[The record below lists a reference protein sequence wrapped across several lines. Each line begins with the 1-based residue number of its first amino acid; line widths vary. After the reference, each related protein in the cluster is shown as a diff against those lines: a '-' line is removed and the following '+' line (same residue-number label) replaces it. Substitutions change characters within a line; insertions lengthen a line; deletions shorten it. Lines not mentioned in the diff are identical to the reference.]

1 MAILA
6 TGCQKEQGLD
16 YPELI
21 NYGTIHAELIDGPTF
36 NKSIPANATSIVFC
50 CYYQYTDETLQVLL
64 SSPSSLAPI
73 YGHLNGS
80 VWYVTTPACAFE
92 ANPNSGE
99 LFRGCSKL
107 TFIDFGKNFSTSNVT
122 DMHGMFQGCSKLTN
136 LDLSSF
142 NTSNVTD
149 MCRMFEGCKNL
160 TSLNLS
166 SFNTSNVTDMRGMF
180 QGCSNLTNLDLS
192 SLNTSNVN
200 NMAAMFKWCSGLT
213 SLDVSSFNTSN
224 VTDMHELF
232 RGCNKLTS
240 LNVSSFNTSHVQRM
254 DAMFYGCSGLTSLD
268 VSNFNTSNVVL
279 MTRTVDTVLDYYT
292 GYSGG
297 QEVQIAR
304 NNELFRFGMFAQCSS
319 LTSLDL
325 SSFNTSKV
333 TDMRGLFE
341 GCKNLTNLNVSSF
354 NTSNV
359 KYMDAMFRDCR
370 NLTSLDLSNFNTSQ
384 VVSMGD
390 VHRFFYNSGS
400 AGQYG
405 DHRYLTNGGMF
416 ENCTSLSSLDL
427 SNFYTPNVARM
438 YNMFYNCTHL
448 TYLNLSNFD
457 MSHLEDID
465 YDYHFA
471 GKDDMCYHLSTASGN
486 CTIVCTESVQNSL
499 LEYDGHFYITRI
511 PVSTVNFTWVRP

>member
-1 MAILA
+1 MF
-6 TGCQKEQGLD
+6 
-16 YPELI
+16 Y
-21 NYGTIHAELIDGPTF
+21 N
-36 NKSIPANATSIVFC
+36 
-50 CYYQYTDETLQVLL
+50 
-64 SSPSSLAPI
+64 
-73 YGHLNGS
+73 
-80 VWYVTTPACAFE
+80 
-92 ANPNSGE
+92 
-99 LFRGCSKL
+99 CSKL
-107 TFIDFGKNFSTSNVT
+107 TSIEFG
-122 DMHGMFQGCSKLTN
+122 
-136 LDLSSF
+136 SSF
-142 NTSNVTD
+142 
-149 MCRMFEGCKNL
+149 
-160 TSLNLS
+160 
-166 SFNTSNVTDMRGMF
+166 
-180 QGCSNLTNLDLS
+180 
-192 SLNTSNVN
+192 NTSNVN
-200 NMAAMFKWCSGLT
+200 NMAAMFKGCSGLT

-240 LNVSSFNTSHVQRM
+240 LNVSSFNTSNVQRM

-292 GYSGG
+292 GYSSN

-341 GCKNLTNLNVSSF
+341 GCKNLTSLNVSSF

-359 KYMDAMFRDCR
+359 KYMDAMFRGCSS
-370 NLTSLDLSNFNTSQ
+370 LTSLDLSNFNTSH

-405 DHRYLTNGGMF
+405 DYRYQTNGGMF

-427 SNFYTPNVARM
+427 SNFHTPNVARM
-438 YNMFYNCTHL
+438 YNMFRNCTHL

-471 GKDDMCYHLSTASGN
+471 GKDYMCYHLSTASGN

-499 LEYDGHFYITRI
+499 LELDPDFHDHHITYI
-511 PVSTVNFTWVRP
+511 PVNTVNFTWVRP

>member
-1 MAILA
+1 MKNRLSSKALFLVTMTILA

-50 CYYQYTDETLQVLL
+50 CYYQYNDETLQVLL

-92 ANPNSGE
+92 ANPNSRE

-122 DMHGMFQGCSKLTN
+122 DMHGMFQGCS
-136 LDLSSF
+136 
-142 NTSNVTD
+142 
-149 MCRMFEGCKNL
+149 
-160 TSLNLS
+160 
-166 SFNTSNVTDMRGMF
+166 
-180 QGCSNLTNLDLS
+180 NLTNLDLS
-192 SLNTSNVN
+192 N
-200 NMAAMFKWCSGLT
+200 
-213 SLDVSSFNTSN
+213 FNTSN
-224 VTDMHELF
+224 VTDMHEMF

-268 VSNFNTSNVVL
+268 VSNFNTSNVVS
-279 MTRTVDTVLDYYT
+279 MSRTVDTVFEYYDSYL
-292 GYSGG
+292 GPIP
-297 QEVQIAR
+297 QK
-304 NNELFRFGMFAQCSS
+304 NELIRFGMFAQCSS

-341 GCKNLTNLNVSSF
+341 GCKNLTSLNVSSF

-370 NLTSLDLSNFNTSQ
+370 NLTSLDLSNFNTSH
-384 VVSMGD
+384 VVSMGNL
-390 VHRFFYNSGS
+390 FYFYTHGGS
-400 AGQYG
+400 AGQYYHY
-405 DHRYLTNGGMF
+405 DYLPNGGMF
-416 ENCTSLSSLDL
+416 ENCTSLTSLDL
-427 SNFYTPNVARM
+427 SHFNTANVACM
-438 YNMFYNCTHL
+438 YNMFRNCYRL

-457 MSHLEDID
+457 MSHLENGE
-465 YDYHFA
+465 FL
-471 GKDDMCYHLSTASGN
+471 GKEEMCYQLSTASGN

>member
-1 MAILA
+1 MKNRLSSKALFLVTMTILA

-50 CYYQYTDETLQVLL
+50 CYYQYTNETLQVLL

-122 DMHGMFQGCSKLTN
+122 NMRGMFQGCSKLTN
-136 LDLSSF
+136 LD
-142 NTSNVTD
+142 
-149 MCRMFEGCKNL
+149 
-160 TSLNLS
+160 LS

-192 SLNTSNVN
+192 SINTSNVN

-213 SLDVSSFNTSN
+213 ILDVSSFNTSN

-232 RGCNKLTS
+232 RGCSKLTS
-240 LNVSSFNTSHVQRM
+240 LNVSSFNTSNVQRM

-279 MTRTVDTVLDYYT
+279 MTRTVDTVFEYYDSYL
-292 GYSGG
+292 GPIP
-297 QEVQIAR
+297 QK
-304 NNELFRFGMFAQCSS
+304 NELIRFGMFAQCSS

-341 GCKNLTNLNVSSF
+341 GCKNLTSLNVSSL

-370 NLTSLDLSNFNTSQ
+370 NLTSLDLSNFNTSH
-384 VVSMGD
+384 VVSMGNL
-390 VHRFFYNSGS
+390 FYFYTHGGS
-400 AGQYG
+400 AGQYYHY
-405 DHRYLTNGGMF
+405 DYLPNGGMF
-416 ENCTSLSSLDL
+416 ENCTSLTSLDL
-427 SNFYTPNVARM
+427 SHFNTANVACM
-438 YNMFYNCTHL
+438 YNMFRNCYRL

-457 MSHLEDID
+457 MSHLENGE
-465 YDYHFA
+465 FL
-471 GKDDMCYHLSTASGN
+471 GKEEMCYQLSTASGN

>member
-1 MAILA
+1 MKNHFFISTLILTTLALLA
-6 TGCQKEQGLD
+6 TGCQKEHGFD
-16 YPELI
+16 Y
-21 NYGTIHAELIDGPTF
+21 AELVDGETF
-36 NKSIPANATSIVFC
+36 NKFIPATTTSVVFEYNKFATGDRI
-50 CYYQYTDETLQVLL
+50 LL
-64 SSPSSLAPI
+64 STPTSPTPI
-73 YGHLNGS
+73 YGYLDS
-80 VWYVTTPACAFE
+80 TVWHVTTTASAIH
-92 ANPNSGE
+92 ANPRCAKMFYN
-99 LFRGCSKL
+99 RSKL
-107 TFIDFGKNFSTSNVT
+107 TSIEFG
-122 DMHGMFQGCSKLTN
+122 
-136 LDLSSF
+136 
-142 NTSNVTD
+142 
-149 MCRMFEGCKNL
+149 
-160 TSLNLS
+160 
-166 SFNTSNVTDMRGMF
+166 
-180 QGCSNLTNLDLS
+180 
-192 SLNTSNVN
+192 
-200 NMAAMFKWCSGLT
+200 SG
-213 SLDVSSFNTSN
+213 FNTSN

-240 LNVSSFNTSHVQRM
+240 LNVSSFNTSNVQRM

-292 GYSGG
+292 GYSSN

-304 NNELFRFGMFAQCSS
+304 NNELIRFGMFAQCSS

-333 TDMRGLFE
+333 TDMRGLFD
-341 GCKNLTNLNVSSF
+341 GCKNLTSLNVSSF

-359 KYMDAMFRDCR
+359 KYMDAMFRGCSS
-370 NLTSLDLSNFNTSQ
+370 LTSLDLSNFNPSH

-405 DHRYLTNGGMF
+405 DYRYQTNGGMF
-416 ENCTSLSSLDL
+416 ENCTILSSLDL

-438 YNMFYNCTHL
+438 YNMFRNCTHL

-471 GKDDMCYHLSTASGN
+471 GKDYMCYHLSTASGN

-499 LEYDGHFYITRI
+499 LELDPVFHDHHITYI
-511 PVSTVNFTWVRP
+511 PVNTVNFTWVRP

>member
-1 MAILA
+1 MKNHHLISTLILTTLALLA
-6 TGCQKEQGLD
+6 TGCQKEHGFD
-16 YPELI
+16 Y
-21 NYGTIHAELIDGPTF
+21 AELVDGETF
-36 NKSIPANATSIVFC
+36 NKFIPATTTSVVFEYNKFATGDRI
-50 CYYQYTDETLQVLL
+50 LL
-64 SSPSSLAPI
+64 STPTSPTPI
-73 YGHLNGS
+73 YGYLDS
-80 VWYVTTPACAFE
+80 TVWHVTTTASAIH
-92 ANPNSGE
+92 ANPRCAKMFYN
-99 LFRGCSKL
+99 RSKL
-107 TFIDFGKNFSTSNVT
+107 TSIEFG
-122 DMHGMFQGCSKLTN
+122 
-136 LDLSSF
+136 
-142 NTSNVTD
+142 
-149 MCRMFEGCKNL
+149 
-160 TSLNLS
+160 
-166 SFNTSNVTDMRGMF
+166 
-180 QGCSNLTNLDLS
+180 
-192 SLNTSNVN
+192 
-200 NMAAMFKWCSGLT
+200 SG
-213 SLDVSSFNTSN
+213 FNTSN
-224 VTDMHELF
+224 VTDMHEMF

-240 LNVSSFNTSHVQRM
+240 LNVSSFNTSNVQRM

-333 TDMRGLFE
+333 TDMRGLFD
-341 GCKNLTNLNVSSF
+341 GCKNLTSLNVSSF

-359 KYMDAMFRDCR
+359 KYMDAMFRGCSS
-370 NLTSLDLSNFNTSQ
+370 LTSLDLSNFNTSH

-405 DHRYLTNGGMF
+405 DYRYQTNGGMF

-438 YNMFYNCTHL
+438 YNMFRNCTHL
-448 TYLNLSNFD
+448 THLNLSNFD

-471 GKDDMCYHLSTASGN
+471 GKDYMCYHLSTASGN

-499 LEYDGHFYITRI
+499 LELDPVFHDHHITYI
-511 PVSTVNFTWVRP
+511 PVNTVNFTWVRP

>member
-1 MAILA
+1 MKNHFFISTLILTTLALLA
-6 TGCQKEQGLD
+6 TGCQKEHGFD
-16 YPELI
+16 Y
-21 NYGTIHAELIDGPTF
+21 AELVDGETF
-36 NKSIPANATSIVFC
+36 NKFIPAITTSVVFE
-50 CYYQYTDETLQVLL
+50 YNKFASGDWILL
-64 SSPSSLAPI
+64 STPTSPTPI
-73 YGHLNGS
+73 YGYLDS
-80 VWYVTTPACAFE
+80 TVWHVTTTASAIH
-92 ANPNSGE
+92 ANPRCAKMFYN
-99 LFRGCSKL
+99 RSKL
-107 TFIDFGKNFSTSNVT
+107 TSIEFG
-122 DMHGMFQGCSKLTN
+122 
-136 LDLSSF
+136 
-142 NTSNVTD
+142 
-149 MCRMFEGCKNL
+149 
-160 TSLNLS
+160 
-166 SFNTSNVTDMRGMF
+166 
-180 QGCSNLTNLDLS
+180 
-192 SLNTSNVN
+192 
-200 NMAAMFKWCSGLT
+200 SG
-213 SLDVSSFNTSN
+213 FNTSN

-240 LNVSSFNTSHVQRM
+240 LNVSSFNTSNVQRM

-333 TDMRGLFE
+333 TDMRGLFD
-341 GCKNLTNLNVSSF
+341 GCKNLTSLNVSSF

-359 KYMDAMFRDCR
+359 KYMDAMFRGCSS
-370 NLTSLDLSNFNTSQ
+370 LTSLDLSNFNTSQ

-405 DHRYLTNGGMF
+405 DYRYQTNGGMF
-416 ENCTSLSSLDL
+416 ENCTILSSLDL

-438 YNMFYNCTHL
+438 YNMFRNCTHL

-486 CTIVCTESVQNSL
+486 CTIVCTESVRNSL
-499 LEYDGHFYITRI
+499 LEYDTRI

>member
-1 MAILA
+1 MKNHFFISTLILTTLALLA
-6 TGCQKEQGLD
+6 TGCQKEHGFD
-16 YPELI
+16 Y
-21 NYGTIHAELIDGPTF
+21 AELVDGESF
-36 NKSIPANATSIVFC
+36 NKFIPATTTSVVFEYNKFATGDRI
-50 CYYQYTDETLQVLL
+50 LL
-64 SSPSSLAPI
+64 STPTSPTPI
-73 YGHLNGS
+73 YGYLDS
-80 VWYVTTPACAFE
+80 TVWHVTTTASAIH
-92 ANPNSGE
+92 ANPRCAKMFYN
-99 LFRGCSKL
+99 CSKL
-107 TFIDFGKNFSTSNVT
+107 TSIEFGS
-122 DMHGMFQGCSKLTN
+122 G
-136 LDLSSF
+136 
-142 NTSNVTD
+142 
-149 MCRMFEGCKNL
+149 
-160 TSLNLS
+160 
-166 SFNTSNVTDMRGMF
+166 FNTSNVTDMRGMF
-180 QGCSNLTNLDLS
+180 QGCSKLTNLNLS
-192 SLNTSNVN
+192 SFNTSNVN
-200 NMAAMFKWCSGLT
+200 SMASMFKWCSGLT
-213 SLDVSSFNTSN
+213 SLDLSSFNTSN

-240 LNVSSFNTSHVQRM
+240 LNVSSFNTSNVQRM

-292 GYSGG
+292 GYCGG

-333 TDMRGLFE
+333 TDMRGLFD
-341 GCKNLTNLNVSSF
+341 GCKNLTSLNVSSF

-359 KYMDAMFRDCR
+359 KYMDAMFRGCSS
-370 NLTSLDLSNFNTSQ
+370 LTSLDLSNFNTSH

-405 DHRYLTNGGMF
+405 DYRYQTNGGMF

-471 GKDDMCYHLSTASGN
+471 GKDYMCYHLSTASGN

-499 LEYDGHFYITRI
+499 LELDPVFHDHHITYI
-511 PVSTVNFTWVRP
+511 PVNTVNFTWVRP

>member
-1 MAILA
+1 MKNRLSSKALFLVTMTILA

-50 CYYQYTDETLQVLL
+50 CYYQYTNETLQVLL

-122 DMHGMFQGCSKLTN
+122 NMRGMFQGCSKLTN
-136 LDLSSF
+136 LD
-142 NTSNVTD
+142 
-149 MCRMFEGCKNL
+149 
-160 TSLNLS
+160 LS

-192 SLNTSNVN
+192 SINTSNVN

-232 RGCNKLTS
+232 RGCSKLTS
-240 LNVSSFNTSHVQRM
+240 LNVSSFNTSNVQRM

-268 VSNFNTSNVVL
+268 VSNFNTTNVVL
-279 MTRTVDTVLDYYT
+279 MTRTVDTVLNYYT

-297 QEVQIAR
+297 QEVQIAE

-333 TDMRGLFE
+333 TDMRGLFD
-341 GCKNLTNLNVSSF
+341 GCKNLTSLNVSSL

-359 KYMDAMFRDCR
+359 KYMDAMFRGCSS
-370 NLTSLDLSNFNTSQ
+370 LTSLDLSNFNTSQ

>member
-1 MAILA
+1 MKNNLFISTLILTTLALLA
-6 TGCQKEQGLD
+6 TGCQKEHGFD
-16 YPELI
+16 Y
-21 NYGTIHAELIDGPTF
+21 AELVDGETF
-36 NKSIPANATSIVFC
+36 NKFIPATTTSVVFEYNKFATRDRI
-50 CYYQYTDETLQVLL
+50 LL
-64 SSPSSLAPI
+64 STPTSPTPI
-73 YGHLNGS
+73 YGYLDS
-80 VWYVTTPACAFE
+80 TVWHVTTTASAIH
-92 ANPNSGE
+92 ANPRCAKMFYN
-99 LFRGCSKL
+99 RSKL
-107 TFIDFGKNFSTSNVT
+107 TSIEFGS
-122 DMHGMFQGCSKLTN
+122 G
-136 LDLSSF
+136 
-142 NTSNVTD
+142 
-149 MCRMFEGCKNL
+149 
-160 TSLNLS
+160 
-166 SFNTSNVTDMRGMF
+166 FNTSNVTDMRGMF
-180 QGCSNLTNLDLS
+180 QGCSKLTNLNLS
-192 SLNTSNVN
+192 SFNTSNVN
-200 NMAAMFKWCSGLT
+200 SMASMFKWCSGLT
-213 SLDVSSFNTSN
+213 SLDLSNFNTSN

-240 LNVSSFNTSHVQRM
+240 LNVSSFNTSNVQRM

-297 QEVQIAR
+297 QEVQIAE

-341 GCKNLTNLNVSSF
+341 GCKNLTSLNVSSF

-359 KYMDAMFRDCR
+359 KYMDAMFRGCSS
-370 NLTSLDLSNFNTSQ
+370 LTSLDLSNFNTSH

-405 DHRYLTNGGMF
+405 DYRYQTNGGMF

-427 SNFYTPNVARM
+427 SNFHTLNVARM
-438 YNMFYNCTHL
+438 YNMFRNCTHL

-499 LEYDGHFYITRI
+499 LELDPVFHDHHITYI
-511 PVSTVNFTWVRP
+511 PVNTVNFTWVRP

>member
-1 MAILA
+1 MKNHFFISTLILTTLALLA
-6 TGCQKEQGLD
+6 TGCQKEHGFD
-16 YPELI
+16 Y
-21 NYGTIHAELIDGPTF
+21 AELVDGETF
-36 NKSIPANATSIVFC
+36 NKFIPATARSVVFEYNEFTTGKRITLSTPTSPV
-50 CYYQYTDETLQVLL
+50 
-64 SSPSSLAPI
+64 PI
-73 YGHLNGS
+73 YGHLDS
-80 VWYVTTPACAFE
+80 TVWHVTTTASTIY
-92 ANPNSGE
+92 ANPHCAKMFYN
-99 LFRGCSKL
+99 RSKL
-107 TFIDFGKNFSTSNVT
+107 KSIEFGS
-122 DMHGMFQGCSKLTN
+122 G
-136 LDLSSF
+136 F

-166 SFNTSNVTDMRGMF
+166 SFNP
-180 QGCSNLTNLDLS
+180 
-192 SLNTSNVN
+192 
-200 NMAAMFKWCSGLT
+200 
-213 SLDVSSFNTSN
+213 SN
-224 VTDMHELF
+224 VTDMHGMF
-232 RGCNKLTS
+232 QGCNKLTN
-240 LNVSSFNTSHVQRM
+240 LNLSNFNTSNVQRM

-279 MTRTVDTVLDYYT
+279 MTRTVDTVLEYYDSYL
-292 GYSGG
+292 GP
-297 QEVQIAR
+297 IPKK
-304 NNELFRFGMFAQCSS
+304 NELIRFGMFAQCSS

-341 GCKNLTNLNVSSF
+341 GCKNLTSLNVSSF

-359 KYMDAMFRDCR
+359 KYMDAMFKGCSS
-370 NLTSLDLSNFNTSQ
+370 LTSLDLSNFNTSN
-384 VVSMGD
+384 VVSMGT

-405 DHRYLTNGGMF
+405 DYRYQTNGGMF

-427 SNFYTPNVARM
+427 SNFYTPNVART

-471 GKDDMCYHLSTASGN
+471 GKDYMCLKLSTASGN

-499 LEYDGHFYITRI
+499 LELDPIFHDHHITYI
-511 PVSTVNFTWVRP
+511 PVNTVNFTWVRP

>member
-1 MAILA
+1 MKNHFFISTLILTTLALLA
-6 TGCQKEQGLD
+6 TGCQKEHGFD
-16 YPELI
+16 Y
-21 NYGTIHAELIDGPTF
+21 AELVDGETF
-36 NKSIPANATSIVFC
+36 NKFIPATTTSVVFEYNKFATGDWI
-50 CYYQYTDETLQVLL
+50 LL
-64 SSPSSLAPI
+64 STPTSPTPI
-73 YGHLNGS
+73 YGYLDS
-80 VWYVTTPACAFE
+80 TVWHVTTTASAIH
-92 ANPNSGE
+92 ANPRSAKMFYN
-99 LFRGCSKL
+99 CSKL
-107 TFIDFGKNFSTSNVT
+107 TSIQFG
-122 DMHGMFQGCSKLTN
+122 DG
-136 LDLSSF
+136 
-142 NTSNVTD
+142 
-149 MCRMFEGCKNL
+149 
-160 TSLNLS
+160 
-166 SFNTSNVTDMRGMF
+166 FNTSNVTDMRGMF
-180 QGCSNLTNLDLS
+180 QGCSKLTNLNLS
-192 SLNTSNVN
+192 SFNTSNVN
-200 NMAAMFKWCSGLT
+200 SMASMFKWCSGLT
-213 SLDVSSFNTSN
+213 SLDLSSFNTSN

-240 LNVSSFNTSHVQRM
+240 LNVSSFNTSNVQRM

-279 MTRTVDTVLDYYT
+279 MTRTVDTVLNYYT

-297 QEVQIAR
+297 QEVQIAE

-333 TDMRGLFE
+333 TDMRGLFD
-341 GCKNLTNLNVSSF
+341 GCKNLTSLNVSSF

-359 KYMDAMFRDCR
+359 KYMDAMFRGCSS
-370 NLTSLDLSNFNTSQ
+370 LTSLDLSNFNTSH

-390 VHRFFYNSGS
+390 AHRFFYNSGS

-405 DHRYLTNGGMF
+405 DYRYLTNGGMF

-438 YNMFYNCTHL
+438 YNMFRNCTHL

-471 GKDDMCYHLSTASGN
+471 GKDYMCYHLSTASGN

-499 LEYDGHFYITRI
+499 LELDPVFHDHHITYI
-511 PVSTVNFTWVRP
+511 PVNTVNFTWVRP

>member
-1 MAILA
+1 MKNHFFISTLILTTLALLA
-6 TGCQKEQGLD
+6 TGCQKEHGFD
-16 YPELI
+16 Y
-21 NYGTIHAELIDGPTF
+21 AELVDGETF
-36 NKSIPANATSIVFC
+36 NKFIPATTTSVVFEYNKFATGDRI
-50 CYYQYTDETLQVLL
+50 LL
-64 SSPSSLAPI
+64 STPTSPTPI
-73 YGHLNGS
+73 YGYLDS
-80 VWYVTTPACAFE
+80 TVWHVTTTASAIH
-92 ANPNSGE
+92 ANPRSAKMFYN
-99 LFRGCSKL
+99 CSKL
-107 TFIDFGKNFSTSNVT
+107 TSIQFG
-122 DMHGMFQGCSKLTN
+122 DG
-136 LDLSSF
+136 
-142 NTSNVTD
+142 
-149 MCRMFEGCKNL
+149 
-160 TSLNLS
+160 
-166 SFNTSNVTDMRGMF
+166 FNTSNVTDMRGMF
-180 QGCSNLTNLDLS
+180 QGCSKLTNLNLS
-192 SLNTSNVN
+192 SFNTSNVN
-200 NMAAMFKWCSGLT
+200 SMASMFKWCSGLT
-213 SLDVSSFNTSN
+213 SLDLSSFNTSN

-240 LNVSSFNTSHVQRM
+240 LNVSSFNTSNVQRM

-268 VSNFNTSNVVL
+268 VSNFNTYNVVL
-279 MTRTVDTVLDYYT
+279 MTRTVDTVLNYYT

-333 TDMRGLFE
+333 TDMRGLFD
-341 GCKNLTNLNVSSF
+341 GCKNLTSLNVSSF

-359 KYMDAMFRDCR
+359 KYMDAMFRGCSS
-370 NLTSLDLSNFNTSQ
+370 LTSLDLSNFNTSH

-405 DHRYLTNGGMF
+405 DYRYQTNGGMF

-427 SNFYTPNVARM
+427 SNFHTPNVARM
-438 YNMFYNCTHL
+438 YNMFRNCTHL

-499 LEYDGHFYITRI
+499 LELDPIFHDHHITYI
-511 PVSTVNFTWVRP
+511 PVNTVNFTWVRP

>member
-1 MAILA
+1 MKNRLSSKALFLVTMTILA
-6 TGCQKEQGLD
+6 TGCQKEHGFD
-16 YPELI
+16 Y
-21 NYGTIHAELIDGPTF
+21 AELVDGETF
-36 NKSIPANATSIVFC
+36 NKFIPATTTSVVFEYNKFATGDWI
-50 CYYQYTDETLQVLL
+50 LL
-64 SSPSSLAPI
+64 STPTSPTPI
-73 YGHLNGS
+73 YGYLDS
-80 VWYVTTPACAFE
+80 TVWHVTTTASAIH
-92 ANPNSGE
+92 ANPRSAKMFYN
-99 LFRGCSKL
+99 CSKL
-107 TFIDFGKNFSTSNVT
+107 TSIQFG
-122 DMHGMFQGCSKLTN
+122 DG
-136 LDLSSF
+136 
-142 NTSNVTD
+142 
-149 MCRMFEGCKNL
+149 
-160 TSLNLS
+160 
-166 SFNTSNVTDMRGMF
+166 FNTSNVTDMRGMF
-180 QGCSNLTNLDLS
+180 QGCSKLTNLNLS
-192 SLNTSNVN
+192 SFNTSNVN
-200 NMAAMFKWCSGLT
+200 SMASMFKWCSGLT
-213 SLDVSSFNTSN
+213 SLDLSSFNTSN

-240 LNVSSFNTSHVQRM
+240 LNVSSFNTSNVQRM

-333 TDMRGLFE
+333 TDMRGLFD
-341 GCKNLTNLNVSSF
+341 GCKNLTSLNVSSF

-359 KYMDAMFRDCR
+359 KYMDAMFRGCSS
-370 NLTSLDLSNFNTSQ
+370 LTSLDLSNFNTSH

-405 DHRYLTNGGMF
+405 DYRYQTNGGMF

-438 YNMFYNCTHL
+438 YNMFRNCTHL

-499 LEYDGHFYITRI
+499 LELDPVFHDHHITYI
-511 PVSTVNFTWVRP
+511 PVNTVNFTWVRP

>member
-1 MAILA
+1 MKNHFFISTLILTTLALLA
-6 TGCQKEQGLD
+6 TGCQKEHGFD
-16 YPELI
+16 Y
-21 NYGTIHAELIDGPTF
+21 AELVDGETF
-36 NKSIPANATSIVFC
+36 NKFIPATTTSVVFEYNKFATGDWI
-50 CYYQYTDETLQVLL
+50 LL
-64 SSPSSLAPI
+64 STPTSPTPI
-73 YGHLNGS
+73 YGYLDS
-80 VWYVTTPACAFE
+80 TVWHVTTTASAIH
-92 ANPNSGE
+92 ANPRSAKMFYN
-99 LFRGCSKL
+99 CSKL
-107 TFIDFGKNFSTSNVT
+107 TSIQFG
-122 DMHGMFQGCSKLTN
+122 DG
-136 LDLSSF
+136 
-142 NTSNVTD
+142 
-149 MCRMFEGCKNL
+149 
-160 TSLNLS
+160 
-166 SFNTSNVTDMRGMF
+166 FNTSNVTDMRGMF
-180 QGCSNLTNLDLS
+180 QGCSKLTNLNLS
-192 SLNTSNVN
+192 SFNTSNVN
-200 NMAAMFKWCSGLT
+200 SMASMFKWCSGLT
-213 SLDVSSFNTSN
+213 SLDLSSFNTSN

-240 LNVSSFNTSHVQRM
+240 LNVSSFNTSNVQRM

-268 VSNFNTSNVVL
+268 VSNFNTSNVVS
-279 MTRTVDTVLDYYT
+279 MSRTVDTVLDYYT
-292 GYSGG
+292 GYSSN

-341 GCKNLTNLNVSSF
+341 GCKNLTSLNVSSL

-359 KYMDAMFRDCR
+359 KYMDAMFRDCSS
-370 NLTSLDLSNFNTSQ
+370 LTSLDLSNFNTSQ